1 MARCGVRRTPRPAF
15 AGLGAEIP
23 GCGTTNCLRPV
34 LFNSRS
40 DRWRASFARSSS
52 RDVSSGSGGR
62 GGGLGMLGDIVFLIL
77 LVLQP
82 VKVVYQVFHG
92 YQAGQFEPVLLI
104 RKRERR
110 RWHKFAMLLDE

>member
-1 MARCGVRRTPRPAF
+1 
-15 AGLGAEIP
+15 
-23 GCGTTNCLRPV
+23 
-34 LFNSRS
+34 
-40 DRWRASFARSSS
+40 
-52 RDVSSGSGGR
+52 
-62 GGGLGMLGDIVFLIL
+62 MLGDIVFLIL

>member
-1 MARCGVRRTPRPAF
+1 
-15 AGLGAEIP
+15 
-23 GCGTTNCLRPV
+23 
-34 LFNSRS
+34 
-40 DRWRASFARSSS
+40 
-52 RDVSSGSGGR
+52 
-62 GGGLGMLGDIVFLIL
+62 MLGDIVFLIL

-104 RKRERR
+104 RKYERR